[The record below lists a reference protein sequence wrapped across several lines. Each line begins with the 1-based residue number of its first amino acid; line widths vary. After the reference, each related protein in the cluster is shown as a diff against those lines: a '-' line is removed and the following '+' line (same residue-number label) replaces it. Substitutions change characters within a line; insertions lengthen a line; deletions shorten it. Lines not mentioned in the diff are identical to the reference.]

1 MPAVTSGKVLVTG
14 ANGYVAV
21 WVVKSYLEKGFAV
34 RGTVRSESKAKH
46 LRQLFQSYGD
56 KFEIIIVDDIT
67 KEGAFDE
74 AVKGVDAIAHTASP
88 FHDRADDPSEIIVPA
103 VQGTLSVLHSALQ
116 HGAQSVQRVVIT
128 ASCASIFE
136 YGATPRVFSEK
147 DWNERAIREVGE
159 KGRAAANGDK
169 YCASKTLAER
179 AAWDF
184 WNKHKSEVAWDVAV
198 MNPPY
203 VYDPVLHEVD
213 KPEHL
218 NESLTLW
225 WNAVVAGKLT
235 DEELVTI
242 GFGWVDVR
250 DLATAHV
257 RATTTPEAGGERVI
271 VSAGTYK
278 DQDFVNI
285 AHRLYPKLPAGNTS
299 YDPAKAVHMISFDAS
314 KERKL
319 LGIKYHTMEEMTRD
333 TLEDFIKRGWI
344 SV

>member
-34 RGTVRSESKAKH
+34 RGTVRSESKGKY

-56 KFEIIIVDDIT
+56 KFELVVVDDIT
-67 KEGAFDE
+67 RECAFDE

-88 FHDRADDPSEIIVPA
+88 FHNRADDPNDVIVPA
-103 VQGTLSVLHSALQ
+103 VHGTLSVLNSALK
-116 HGAQSVQRVVIT
+116 HGSSVKRVVIT
-128 ASCASIFE
+128 ASCASILE
-136 YGATPRVFSEK
+136 YGPEPRVFSEK
-147 DWNERAIREVGE
+147 DWNERAIREVNE

-184 WNKHKSEVAWDVAV
+184 YNKHKSEVQWDVSV
-198 MNPPY
+198 LNPPY
-203 VYDPVLHEVD
+203 VFGPVLHEVD
-213 KPEHL
+213 KPENL
-218 NESLTLW
+218 NESSRLW
-225 WNAVVAGKLT
+225 WDAVVAGKLSN
-235 DEELVTI
+235 EELATN
-242 GFGWVDVR
+242 GSAWVDVR
-250 DLATAHV
+250 DLAAAHV
-257 RATTTPEAGGERVI
+257 LATTTPEAGGERVI
-271 VSAGTYK
+271 ISPGAFKY
-278 DQDFVNI
+278 QDFVNI

-299 YDPAKAVHMISFDAS
+299 YDPAKAVHMIQYDTS

-319 LGIKYHTMEEMTRD
+319 FGIKYHTAEEMTRD